1 MKGILL
7 IAFIGIV
14 LLSEKKKN
22 ENVDILKT
30 PEKKKVSF
38 IDYDDLS
45 AVVGIGATSAVYLAA
60 YQKAYN
66 DRFGLKKYASIGPD
80 EYNRYGNKRYLNDYN
95 SKMDNGEF
103 SEFLQDYGIPKY
115 TG

>member
-60 YQKAYN
+60 MLPLLRK
-66 DRFGLKKYASIGPD
+66 RPD
-80 EYNRYGNKRYLNDYN
+80 LNN
-95 SKMDNGEF
+95 QA
-103 SEFLQDYGIPKY
+103 LTY
-115 TG
+115 TALGWF